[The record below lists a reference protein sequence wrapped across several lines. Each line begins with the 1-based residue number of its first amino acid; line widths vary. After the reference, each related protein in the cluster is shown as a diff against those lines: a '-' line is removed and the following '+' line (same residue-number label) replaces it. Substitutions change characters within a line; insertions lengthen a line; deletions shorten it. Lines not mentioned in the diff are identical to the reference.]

1 MTNNLTDRVTGVF
14 LLLFAIW
21 YGYRTTLF
29 KVSFMVDP
37 VGPRVFPLILAILMA
52 FLSLYLII
60 KPDPSPVWPSSGTW
74 LRIGLITLTFITYAY
89 LMVPVGF
96 VLATT
101 FEVTALAL
109 IFRGPPLKSLIGA
122 FLLSAALYSL
132 FDTLLDLSLPTGT
145 IFRGLWG

>member
-1 MTNNLTDRVTGVF
+1 MTSNLTDRTTGVF
-14 LLLFAIW
+14 LLVFAIW

-37 VGPRVFPLILAILMA
+37 VGPRAFPLILAILMA
-52 FLSLYLII
+52 VLSLYLII
-60 KPDPSPVWPSSGTW
+60 KPDPSPEWPGSATW
-74 LRIGLITLTFITYAY
+74 LRIGLITLTFIVYAY

-109 IFRGPPLKSLIGA
+109 IFRGPPLKSFTGA
-122 FLLSAALYSL
+122 FLLSAALYGL
-132 FDTLLDLSLPTGT
+132 FATLLDLSLPTGT